1 MYLMIFFFLMIRR
14 PPRSTRTDTL
24 FPYTTLFR
32 SSMQA
37 DRAALELLLDAREGL
52 QVAQRDQNRR
62 LFAGAPLFDQAGMR
76 QLAHHLGARR
86 LGDTEPAPQIVGVA
100 VALQPLFH
108 QFANAAALTLAP
120 PDDDADPQLLY
131 GDRAG
136 GPHTLL
142 HERQS
147 VGVG

>member
-86 LGDTEPAPQIVGVA
+86 LGDTDPAPQIIGVA
-100 VALQPLFH
+100 VGYKALLLQCS
-108 QFANAAALTLAP
+108 NSAALTVAKHCDACHRLRLLVVLHNVTP
-120 PDDDADPQLLY
+120 PFLPSYVFDTRL
-131 GDRAG
+131 
-136 GPHTLL
+136 
-142 HERQS
+142 
-147 VGVG
+147 